1 MQYPVLKELPVSPA
15 GKICWPWTKGPLRFP
30 EVMSCG
36 SPWPKISIITP
47 SYNQGDFIEET
58 IRSVLLQ
65 GYPNLEYIIID
76 GGSTD
81 NSLDIIK
88 KYERFLAYWV
98 SEPDRGQTHAINKG
112 VEISTGNIIGWINSD
127 DVYCKGAFKTI
138 LDNMLINSDIFYPV
152 VFGGIELI
160 DEKSRF
166 LRTFPGKP
174 VNREKL
180 IAFWRQDW
188 HIPQPTVFFRS
199 DILKSNKLNESL
211 HYAMDWELYLRVSE
225 KYTFRHI
232 PEILARFRAHGDS
245 KTSGG
250 WGPFTREQIVFSKKY
265 WCERYIYYSLD
276 YHLWPVTK
284 RVKKLLGILRRIFR
298 GVLGQ
303 NRYEK
308 AKYLK
313 RQVFTFCIKGLE
325 GIFNL

>member
-1 MQYPVLKELPVSPA
+1 MSCLRLKDLPSSLPN
-15 GKICWPWTKGPLRFP
+15 KIGWPWSEENPRLFDSSLDKSL
-30 EVMSCG
+30 
-36 SPWPKISIITP
+36 WPKISIITP
-47 SYNQGDFIEET
+47 SYNQGNFIEET

-81 NSLDIIK
+81 NSIDIIK

-98 SEPDRGQTHAINKG
+98 TEPDRGQTHAVNKG
-112 VEISTGNIIGWINSD
+112 IEISTGNIIGWINSD
-127 DVYCKGAFKTI
+127 DVYCKDTFKII
-138 LDNMLINSDIFYPV
+138 LNNMLINRDIFYPI

-160 DEKSRF
+160 DEKSRL
-166 LRTFPGKP
+166 LRAFPGKP

-180 IAFWRQDW
+180 IGFWRQDW

-199 DILKSNKLNESL
+199 DILKSNKPNESL
-211 HYAMDWELYLRVSE
+211 HYAMDWELYLRISE
-225 KYTFRHI
+225 KYPFRHI
-232 PEILARFRAHGDS
+232 PKILAQFRAHGDS

-250 WGPFTREQIVFSKKY
+250 WGPFTREQIVLSKKY
-265 WCERYIYYSLD
+265 WGERYIYYSLD

-303 NRYEK
+303 DRYEK
-308 AKYLK
+308 AKCLK
-313 RQVFTFCIKGLE
+313 TQVFTFCAKGLE
-325 GIFNL
+325 GIFNF